1 MSSARR
7 LNPRSRG
14 FSLTELLVVIGIII
28 LILGIAMPTLIL
40 TRRSAEIAKAKADL
54 GAISMALEQYKND
67 FKDYPRPPN
76 SSSTNRVLAKALIA
90 AGSLG
95 QDGQDGPGFRTI
107 PGGKVWG
114 PYLATDKFKLG
125 NSDTDILDSF
135 GTPIEYYPRWKS
147 PEGATIRTP
156 PPPKIILMSNNGMF
170 SYAATTDANSRFY
183 LQRQLGDEDVDGD
196 IEEGSEKLKHI
207 PPFLLIS
214 AGLDKAFSSVADLKD
229 NRKSSKL
236 DDITN
241 LAP

>member
-1 MSSARR
+1 MSLARR

-67 FKDYPRPPN
+67 FKDYPRPPTN
-76 SSSTNRVLAKALIA
+76 AMGNRVLARALIA
-90 AGSLG
+90 ADAAGT
-95 QDGQDGPGFRTI
+95 DGQDGPGFRTI
-107 PGGKVWG
+107 TGGKVWG
-114 PYLATDKFKLG
+114 PYLATDKFKLSTD
-125 NSDTDILDSF
+125 NLDILDSF
-135 GTPIEYYPRWKS
+135 GTAIQYYPRWKS
-147 PEGATIRTP
+147 PQGASTLIH
-156 PPPKIILMSNNGMF
+156 NNGTGMF
-170 SYAATTDANSRFY
+170 DYRAVSDANSRFY
-183 LQRQLGDEDVDGD
+183 LQRVLGDENVNNAID
-196 IEEGSEKLKHI
+196 GSEKLKEI

-214 AGLDKAFSSVADLKD
+214 AGLDKAFPDQNTVLTKFG
-229 NRKSSKL
+229 KC